1 MAIDVFVSDEHVA
14 IHLSGIDSVVAL
26 KSRLILATSDVVS
39 ASVQPR
45 DEALA
50 RLSWRLGGTH
60 LPGIVTAGRYAVRD
74 ASGERVEGDRAF
86 VSVSK
91 DDEVLVIETTL
102 ADPRLVILQHQDAH
116 ELAWLIGERVDR

>member
-14 IHLSGIDSVVAL
+14 IHLSGIDSVITL

-39 ASVQPR
+39 ASVQTR

-60 LPGIVTAGRYAVRD
+60 VPGIVTAGRYAIRD
-74 ASGERVEGDRAF
+74 VDGDRIDGDRAF
-86 VSVSK
+86 VCVNK
-91 DDEVLVIETTL
+91 DDHVLVIETSL
-102 ADPRLVILQHQDAH
+102 PDPRL
-116 ELAWLIGERVDR
+116 